1 MDSKKLLYDLFQ
13 AYYDARKNKR
23 RTINA
28 LAFEID
34 YETKLSE
41 LYEEIKNGKYE
52 INPSICFI
60 SFKPVQREIFAADFR
75 DRIIHHLIY
84 NYISPFFER
93 LFINDS
99 YSCRIGKGTSCGIKR
114 LDHFIR
120 SCSDNYK
127 RDCYVLKLDIK
138 GYFMVI
144 DHSLLYQKV
153 EKTLNRFQEE
163 ASFDIDL
170 ISRLTR
176 QVIFHNHIKD
186 CRLKGT
192 KKDWQ
197 GLPKTKSLFWAGE
210 NKGLPIGNLT
220 SQLFGNV
227 YLNDFDHFVE
237 HKLG

>member
-23 RTINA
+23 GTINA

-34 YETKLSE
+34 YETKLFQ
-41 LYEEIKNGKYE
+41 LYAEIKNQEYK

-60 SFKPVQREIFAADFR
+60 SFNPVQREIFAADFR

-99 YSCRIGKGTSCGIKR
+99 YSCRVGKGTSQGVKR

-127 RDCYVLKLDIK
+127 QDCYVLKLDIK
-138 GYFMVI
+138 GYFMAI
-144 DHSLLYQKV
+144 DHSVLYQKIERV
-153 EKTLNRFQEE
+153 VNRFRKT
-163 ASFDIDL
+163 ADFDVDL
-170 ISRLTR
+170 ILRLTR
-176 QVIFHNHIKD
+176 QVIFHDHTKH

-197 GLPKTKSLFWAGE
+197 GLPRTKSLFGAGKD
-210 NKGLPIGNLT
+210 KGLPIGNLT
-220 SQLFGNV
+220 S
-227 YLNDFDHFVE
+227 
-237 HKLG
+237 